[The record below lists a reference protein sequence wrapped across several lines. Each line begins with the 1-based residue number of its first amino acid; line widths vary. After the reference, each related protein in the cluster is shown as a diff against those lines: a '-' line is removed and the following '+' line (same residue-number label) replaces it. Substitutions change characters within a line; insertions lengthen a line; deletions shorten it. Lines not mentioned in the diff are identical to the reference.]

1 MLKIEKYRWMSLQP
15 QEIWLHIPSFRVK
28 TLPIKATINMQMYL
42 FSTDLFIE
50 LAGYLLE
57 M

>member
-15 QEIWLHIPSFRVK
+15 QEIWLQIPSFWVK
-28 TLPIKATINMQMYL
+28 ILPIKATINMQMYL

-50 LAGYLLE
+50 LASYLLE